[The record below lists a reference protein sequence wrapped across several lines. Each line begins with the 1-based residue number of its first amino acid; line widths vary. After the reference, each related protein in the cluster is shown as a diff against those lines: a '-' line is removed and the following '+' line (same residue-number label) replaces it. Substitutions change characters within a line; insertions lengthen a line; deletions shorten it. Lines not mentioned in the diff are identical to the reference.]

1 MLALLYRLAAILL
14 LATAVNAGASGLSS
28 DSTKDWSQIGASARE
43 AGLPV
48 VVLVTGIGCGHCERM
63 RGEFLADPR
72 ISSPLA
78 EQAVSAE
85 LHRDSVGKMVDFDGE
100 RIRSRVFLSRYDV
113 FATPTLLFLDS
124 AGLPLAPPIV
134 GFNDAETYRE
144 LVSERLTEARSEL
157 QARAD
162 QQPAAALTAAA
173 HAIAR

>member
-1 MLALLYRLAAILL
+1 MPALLYRLATVLL
-14 LATAVNAGASGLSS
+14 LATSVTAGADGPSS
-28 DSTKDWSQIGASARE
+28 DSTRDWSRIGASARE

-48 VVLVTGIGCGHCERM
+48 VILVTGSGCGHCERM

-72 ISSPLA
+72 LSSPLA

-85 LHRDSVGKMVDFDGE
+85 LHRDSAGKIVDFDGE
-100 RIRSRVFLSRYDV
+100 RIRSRVFLSRYNV

-124 AGLPLAPPIV
+124 AGVPLAPPIV
-134 GFNDAETYRE
+134 GFNDAQSYRE
-144 LVSERLTEARSEL
+144 LVSDHLTEARSEL

-162 QQPAAALTAAA
+162 KPAEALTAAA

>member
-1 MLALLYRLAAILL
+1 
-14 LATAVNAGASGLSS
+14 
-28 DSTKDWSQIGASARE
+28 
-43 AGLPV
+43 
-48 VVLVTGIGCGHCERM
+48 M

-72 ISSPLA
+72 LSSPLA

-85 LHRDSVGKMVDFDGE
+85 LHRDSAGKIVDFDGE

-124 AGLPLAPPIV
+124 AGVPLAPPIV
-134 GFNDAETYRE
+134 GFNDAQTYRE

-157 QARAD
+157 QARAA
-162 QQPAAALTAAA
+162 QPAEALTAAA

>member
-1 MLALLYRLAAILL
+1 LLALLYRLATVLL
-14 LATAVNAGASGLSS
+14 LATSVTAGAAGPSS
-28 DSTKDWSQIGASARE
+28 DSTTDWSRTGASARE

-48 VVLVTGIGCGHCERM
+48 VVLVTGSECGHCERM

-72 ISSPLA
+72 MSSPLA
-78 EQAVSAE
+78 EQAVCAE
-85 LHRDSVGKMVDFDGE
+85 LYRDSAGKIVDFDGE

-113 FATPTLLFLDS
+113 FATPTLLFLDP
-124 AGLPLAPPIV
+124 AGLPLAAPIV

-162 QQPAAALTAAA
+162 QPAAALTAAA
-173 HAIAR
+173 QVIAR

>member
-1 MLALLYRLAAILL
+1 MPALLYRLASVLL
-14 LATAVNAGASGLSS
+14 LATSVTAGAAGPSS

-48 VVLVTGIGCGHCERM
+48 VVLVTGSGCGHCERM
-63 RGEFLADPR
+63 RGEFLADPGN
-72 ISSPLA
+72 SSPLT

-85 LHRDSVGKMVDFDGE
+85 LRRDSAGKIVDFDGE

-124 AGLPLAPPIV
+124 AGLPLAAPIV
-134 GFNDAETYRE
+134 GFNDAETYSE

-162 QQPAAALTAAA
+162 QPAAAFTAAA